1 MHVALISTY
10 LLLTLG
16 AGLYA
21 ARSVRTLADYILAGR
36 SIPLWLVMPTM
47 FALWFGAESWTS
59 STIVL
64 YTRHGGM
71 WAITVTEFL
80 ETPVIVGCL
89 IAVLVVA
96 SADSPTGLA
105 AAIAQF
111 RADGMLDPFTA
122 FSADPAVSATGLPLL
137 GAFEFA
143 ALLLAIGAGSLPSQD
158 VYERVNSSRTE

>member
-1 MHVALISTY
+1 MDFFRDRFGLEPSVVAAAISAPTY
-10 LLLTLG
+10 LFWVAAQLVAFGFILDRITGIGELPAMALG
-16 AGLYA
+16 CI
-21 ARSVRTLADYILAGR
+21 V
-36 SIPLWLVMPTM
+36 
-47 FALWFGAESWTS
+47 
-59 STIVL
+59 IVL
-64 YTRHGGM
+64 YTWRGGM
-71 WAITVTEFL
+71 WAITVTESL
-80 ETPVIVGCL
+80 ETLVIVGCL